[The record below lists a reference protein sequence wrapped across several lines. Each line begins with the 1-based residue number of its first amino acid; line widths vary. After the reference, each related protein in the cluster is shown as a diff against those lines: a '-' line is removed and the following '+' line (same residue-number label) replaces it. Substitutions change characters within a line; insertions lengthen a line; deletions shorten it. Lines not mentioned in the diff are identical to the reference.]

1 MGISRENLADIFR
14 FAGIGVGTVGNIFA
28 PGIGAAAGAALGQ
41 AAGAIDSKPKDA
53 EAKAAKVKREDDE
66 RMVKHWLD
74 YAKKLK
80 KKKEPAYP
88 GEQKAAMLDALIG
101 GDLALR
107 EGKPPGAQFLDER
120 RMYIQTL
127 RQMIATMATIEEA
140 D

>member
-53 EAKAAKVKREDDE
+53 EAKAAKAQREENERLWKRWFE
-66 RMVKHWLD
+66 
-74 YAKKLK
+74 YAKKIEKTK
-80 KKKEPAYP
+80 KPPYP
-88 GEQKAAMLDALIG
+88 SAEKARLLDAIIT

-107 EGKPPGAQFLDER
+107 AGAIPDAAFAEKH
-120 RMYIQTL
+120 RMFVETL
-127 RQMIATMATIEEA
+127 RQMVAAMATIEEA